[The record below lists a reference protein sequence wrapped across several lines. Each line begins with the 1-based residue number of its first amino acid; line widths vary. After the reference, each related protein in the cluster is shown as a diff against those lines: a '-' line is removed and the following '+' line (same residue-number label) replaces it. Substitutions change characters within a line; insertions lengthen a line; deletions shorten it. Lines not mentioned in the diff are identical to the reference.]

1 MAALGVPP
9 MLWLAAR
16 RTGHAAANALAWP
29 AISVLLVVLMLSYSR
44 GALVAL
50 LVGLGLWFAIVPLRL
65 RATVVL
71 AAALLGAAP
80 VVAWAFSQDGL
91 TTDRA
96 PIAARVDAGHEFG
109 ALLLLMVS
117 VPARGGH
124 RGAVRRRAAPA
135 DAARAPD
142 RGPFGARGARAGAGD
157 RG

>member
-29 AISVLLVVLMLSYSR
+29 AIGLLLVAMMLSYSR

-50 LVGLGLWFAIVPLRL
+50 LVGVGLWFLIVPLRL
-65 RATVVL
+65 RATVAL
-71 AAALLGAAP
+71 AAGVLGAAP

-109 ALLLLMVS
+109 ALLVLMVS
-117 VPARGGH
+117 VLLAAGLARPL
-124 RGAVRRRAAPA
+124 RRRAAPA
-135 DAARAPD
+135 DAAP
-142 RGPFGARGARAGAGD
+142 RAGSRAA
-157 RG
+157 RRSPCWRSCR